1 MDRNKW
7 IVAAVLGLV
16 VAFLAGFIPQWQRAK
31 GLDDQLAVS
40 NQTLAA
46 TRHELVMARLE
57 GRIGAALAESLRSN
71 YERARQLMT
80 STFADLEREMDAG
93 RITDPRQQQVL
104 RQVLQQRDEIVT
116 LLARAEPES
125 QQRLMLLYTR
135 YFQAVD
141 PEGTRAPTAV
151 TPSPAGT

>member
-7 IVAAVLGLV
+7 IGLALLGLV
-16 VAFLAGFIPQWQRAK
+16 IAFLLGFVPQWQRAG
-31 GLDDQLAVS
+31 GLEDELQTS
-40 NQTLAA
+40 NRTLAA
-46 TRHELVMARLE
+46 TRHELQMARLE

-80 STFADLEREMDAG
+80 DAFEEMERELDGG
-93 RITDPRQQQVL
+93 RIADPAQQQAL
-104 RQVLQQRDEIVT
+104 RQILAQRDEIVT

-125 QQRLMLLYTR
+125 QQRLMLLFTR

-141 PEGTRAPTAV
+141 PAAERSPTIV
-151 TPSPAGT
+151 TPSPRN